1 MYYTKVDAVQIC
13 GKFLDTQYNCILFAT
28 DYPGPR
34 DGDLAL
40 EYEEIGMSLM
50 IIFRKTKCF
59 AANNG
64 LIHFY
69 RRDYDVVEIYFD
81 IGKIRL

>member
-1 MYYTKVDAVQIC
+1 MQYRFAVNFWTLSIIVYC
-13 GKFLDTQYNCILFAT
+13 FAT

-59 AANNG
+59 AADNY

-69 RRDYDVVEIYFD
+69 RDYDVVEIYFD